1 MDFDRESDSTD
12 DIYEVERIIDAKR
25 KDGKVL
31 FKVHWEGYGSEEDSW
46 EPSDNLLTCQELV
59 DRFWL
64 ERKEGYKKR
73 GRKPKRLKEMAGEDS
88 DTDDGSRKDQNSNNE
103 NEMSSPPEK
112 RKRGRPPKHRFRLL
126 EKDIEGMAEKKSSN
140 GNCSTSPELSEG
152 NSTKK
157 KRGRPPKE
165 AVEYFSSSLAP
176 SDLLLLD
183 LDEIAPRGMTRQ
195 ASKELALV
203 SLRKKQGHDHTVDS
217 SSENRSASVKASSGT
232 KQDNS
237 VEFEP
242 IDCEV
247 SAVCSEQDSFEV
259 IEISSQGTVD
269 DEQEYS
275 SQDPK
280 PALMKEFIVISSQ
293 SESEEEGE
301 KLPLK
306 SSRNSDKTKLK
317 RKNEKLQSVTQDAG
331 KNRVGEAENSLVK
344 KKGLTKL
351 KKSLSVENQAKV
363 INCCA
368 NVDNFPPIEFG
379 LESRASPQ
387 ETDPPLLS
395 RKNKEGCE
403 TETSKVFGEP
413 EQQTDENSNQV
424 KSLLSRA
431 DLSSK
436 LSVSKMQMLRKTM
449 KIKNRPA
456 GGLDS
461 DRTSDTNEKNADL
474 SNMTDYLASTKNSS
488 SKFSPMSA
496 AEISAVSE
504 ASAKRRKNNE
514 MEISAR
520 TSVLE
525 DTSQLHNQVA
535 PTMKRL
541 AHEKKNKGKAKR
553 TEGKPKSLRDNLKKR
568 LSIDKTAATQQNIS
582 NTECPLGKI
591 NDGQGKIDKQNSTS
605 RTADLL
611 PMQNKSNSAPLMDG
625 DLIGAI
631 IQESGKD
638 TDSKGKP
645 VATALATKNSEK
657 DASSTK
663 RHNKA
668 QDDTGNFR
676 PWDSGME
683 DISDGEDDLSD
694 FEFDLDDYSPHSFFN
709 EVEESTVTDRASSPS
724 VEPLHLS
731 WAALRQAIQ
740 EGDVMLVRRALAV
753 PGFNPDDVAIDTAS
767 GMTLLMWAATSG
779 QDEIV
784 RLLLRRGAGVNTV
797 QKRTAMTALLHA
809 AEQGFP
815 ETVQILLESG
825 AHINWQQTA
834 GETALMKACKK
845 GHEEVVEVLLKHGV
859 DTKAQS
865 NYDHTAIQTALR
877 NQHFEIQS
885 LLQEHE
891 KSLEST
897 LQVALGK
904 CLGTAGTL
912 RLPLV
917 MPYRCIAPGEKES
930 VNFTLRYNPSKGPQG
945 TKVVLF
951 CVKAVFN
958 GDEVCL
964 SFCGDNGVRSVL
976 LNDSIQYPLVQG
988 NRSVYLLNL
997 DTESSSNELTV
1008 ETHPVKSRLVVC
1020 AANVSPAADI

>member
-1 MDFDRESDSTD
+1 MDFDHESDSTD

-31 FKVHWEGYGSEEDSW
+31 FKVRWEGYGSEEDSW

-88 DTDDGSRKDQNSNNE
+88 DTDDGNRKDQNSNNE
-103 NEMSSPPEK
+103 SEMSSLPEK
-112 RKRGRPPKHRFRLL
+112 RKRGRPPKHRLL
-126 EKDIEGMAEKKSSN
+126 VKDIEGMAEKKSSN
-140 GNCSTSPELSEG
+140 GNRSTSPELSEG

-203 SLRKKQGHDHTVDS
+203 SLRKKQGHDHRVDS
-217 SSENRSASVKASSGT
+217 SSENRSASVKASSDT
-232 KQDNS
+232 KQNNS
-237 VEFEP
+237 VEFGP
-242 IDCEV
+242 IDCEA

-259 IEISSQGTVD
+259 IEISSQGTDD

-275 SQDPK
+275 SQDSK

-293 SESEEEGE
+293 SESEEEAE

-306 SSRNSDKTKLK
+306 SSLNSADKTKLK
-317 RKNEKLQSVTQDAG
+317 KKNEKLQSVTQDAE
-331 KNRVGEAENSLVK
+331 KNRVGKAENSLVK
-344 KKGLTKL
+344 KKGVTKFT
-351 KKSLSVENQAKV
+351 KSASVENQAKV

-368 NVDNFPPIEFG
+368 KVDNFPPIEFS
-379 LESRASPQ
+379 LESRASPN
-387 ETDPPLLS
+387 EMEPPLLS
-395 RKNKEGCE
+395 RKNQEGCE

-431 DLSSK
+431 DLSTK

-449 KIKNRPA
+449 KIKNKPA
-456 GGLDS
+456 GGLES
-461 DRTSDTNEKNADL
+461 DHKSDTNEKNADL
-474 SNMTDYLASTKNSS
+474 SNITDDLAPTKNSS
-488 SKFSPMSA
+488 SKLSSMSVT
-496 AEISAVSE
+496 EINVSE
-504 ASAKRRKNNE
+504 ASAKRRENNE
-514 MEISAR
+514 MEISAW

-553 TEGKPKSLRDNLKKR
+553 TEGRPKSLRDNLKKR

-582 NTECPLGKI
+582 NTEYPLGKI
-591 NDGQGKIDKQNSTS
+591 NEGQGKMDKQNNTS

-611 PMQNKSNSAPLMDG
+611 PMQNRSNSAPLMDG

-638 TDSKGKP
+638 TDSKGKSA
-645 VATALATKNSEK
+645 ATAPVTKNSEK
-657 DASSTK
+657 DASSAK

-668 QDDTGNFR
+668 QDETGNFR

-709 EVEESTVTDRASSPS
+709 EAEESTKNDRASSPS
-724 VEPLHLS
+724 VEPLNLS

-815 ETVQILLESG
+815 ETVQILLEAG

-865 NYDHTAIQTALR
+865 NYDQTAIQTALR

-891 KSLEST
+891 KSLENT

-912 RLPLV
+912 HLPLV

-930 VNFTLRYNPSKGPQG
+930 VNFTLKYNSSKGPQG

-976 LNDSIQYPLVQG
+976 LNASIQYPLVQG